1 VKTLIKKAVIP
12 AAGLGTRMLPLTKTQ
27 PKEMLPLG
35 RKPCIQYIVEEL
47 AQVGVK
53 QILFITG
60 YKKRA
65 IEDHFDKDNELNR
78 SLSLSGQKE
87 ILKEL
92 AYEDMDINFFYTR
105 QSIPAGLGHAVSCAK
120 DFVGDDSFIIA
131 LGDSIIYSTEKNS
144 LLSRMIQQYEEN
156 APCFV
161 IGTRKVPIDQV
172 HRYGIV
178 APKEGLNGGVFE
190 IEDLVEKPLSS
201 RAPSNLAVAARYIMP
216 PDIFDAL
223 DRTSP
228 GKGGEIQLTDAIR
241 LMLREG
247 KRGYSVSLT
256 ENEKRYDIGNFP
268 SYYEAFID
276 FALRD
281 KKYGYQLRQYI
292 IDKMNL

>member
-1 VKTLIKKAVIP
+1 MNTLIKKAVIP

-35 RKPCIQYIVEEL
+35 RKPCIQHIVEEL

-105 QSIPAGLGHAVSCAK
+105 QSVQAGLGHAVGCAK

-131 LGDSIIYSTEKNS
+131 LGDSIIYSTEKSS
-144 LLSRMIQQYEEN
+144 LLTRMIKQYEEN

-161 IGTRKVPIDQV
+161 IGTRKVPMDQV
-172 HRYGIV
+172 HRYGII
-178 APKEGLNGGVFE
+178 APKEDLNGGVFE
-190 IEDLVEKPLSS
+190 IEDLVEKPLPS

-223 DRTSP
+223 DRTRP

-256 ENEKRYDIGNFP
+256 ENEKRYDIGNFS

-281 KKYGYQLRQYI
+281 EKYGYQLRQYV
-292 IDKMNL
+292 IDRMNL